1 LRLSFGV
8 ANGLVHRSFWTLF
21 HPFFYRLF
29 WYLSCTRKTQT
40 TTGTH
45 KIRSLLLVSPIW
57 LHITPIS
64 FPFST
69 FCVRK
74 KIQTTTFFFKKKTN
88 STRTFSLFLLLL
100 C

>member
-40 TTGTH
+40 TGTTQNSVIVTRIPH
-45 KIRSLLLVSPIW
+45 MTTHYPD
-57 LHITPIS
+57 
-64 FPFST
+64 FFSI
-69 FCVRK
+69 FYILCQK
-74 KIQTTTFFFKKKTN
+74 ENTN
-88 STRTFSLFLLLL
+88 DNIFL
-100 C
+100 